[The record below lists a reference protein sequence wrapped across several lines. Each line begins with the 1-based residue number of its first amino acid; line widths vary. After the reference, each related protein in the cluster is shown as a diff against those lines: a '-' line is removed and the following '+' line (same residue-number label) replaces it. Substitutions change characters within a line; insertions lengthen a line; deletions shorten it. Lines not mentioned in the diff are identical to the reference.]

1 MDIANSDNITAEE
14 ALSYYNTNC
23 ADKYT
28 RANIDERLP
37 FILGDAEWLWDKAQ
51 ASYYEDRSAIDIP
64 LNGGYQYVVY
74 RKQADGTYYGVRT
87 LSRVVAVQ
95 DDASGNISFY
105 IRVSIP
111 DKDDIN
117 TSTESLNFGD
127 KTNFSGLE
135 YYITINGC
143 PAAMVKFENGEQTDG
158 VFLGD
163 ESIDKV
169 ARIRKFAELFRG
181 LCIGRV
187 SGTSRTDVNI
197 GKVTGR
203 FYDAVGGCWYSYI
216 DIDGDG
222 KADAITGDFDPVV
235 ITPNQSLSANS
246 GNGNGS
252 SGGDGSSGVI
262 GSNTGFDGVGDAG
275 SSISG
280 VEGLNSG
287 IAGGSGG
294 GSGSTQTVGDSNQS
308 KDKEDGFYDFYINL
322 DFDGSIPVNPIK
334 NINKIGTDIIK
345 NENITE
351 PEPEPEPE
359 PKPEPEENI
368 NLGDSSKFVAYN
380 TNGQTNCLDLCK
392 AILSKY
398 GITNYGSPNNVFK
411 LMYEVDG
418 VLKHYGDNVQQNYQ
432 NAINCINCHLEA
444 GRPIIVG
451 VNHKIGQTINEGVT
465 DHFVVIYGRIYDSKT
480 GYYHYLYYD
489 VCTSHISIGYS
500 DMSNRFI
507 YKNTE
512 PPYLYDDISS
522 RTDKKRYDVIQIR
535 PNDGN
540 LNGTIPQESK

>member
-1 MDIANSDNITAEE
+1 MNIANADNITAEE

-51 ASYYEDRSAIDIP
+51 ASSYEDRSAIDIP

-74 RKQADGTYYGVRT
+74 RKQADGTYYSVHT

-105 IRVSIP
+105 ISVSIP

-235 ITPNQSLSANS
+235 KTPDQSLTANS

-308 KDKEDGFYDFYINL
+308 KDKEDGFYDFSINL

-334 NINKIGTDIIK
+334 KITLNPILDIIDLP
-345 NENITE
+345 TE
-351 PEPEPEPE
+351 PLTPSEVKSLILERLSPTNPVAEFI
-359 PKPEPEENI
+359 K
-368 NLGDSSKFVAYN
+368 SSDILIYPSSETNRAVNTLIADYKSQAIYYDNYYYN
-380 TNGQTNCLDLCK
+380 YL
-392 AILSKY
+392 LS
-398 GITNYGSPNNVFK
+398 N
-411 LMYEVDG
+411 
-418 VLKHYGDNVQQNYQ
+418 
-432 NAINCINCHLEA
+432 A
-444 GRPIIVG
+444 GRLLAIFHEFVHFYINSKDHQLMIDCLEYQQGLRDLFPNMSEIFYEYIQYVG
-451 VNHKIGQTINEGVT
+451 CKDLFVETPKIHDDIKDFSRE
-465 DHFVVIYGRIYDSKT
+465 Y
-480 GYYHYLYYD
+480 
-489 VCTSHISIGYS
+489 
-500 DMSNRFI
+500 I
-507 YKNTE
+507 YK
-512 PPYLYDDISS
+512 
-522 RTDKKRYDVIQIR
+522 
-535 PNDGN
+535 
-540 LNGTIPQESK
+540 

>member
-1 MDIANSDNITAEE
+1 MNIADSDNITAEE

-51 ASYYEDRSAIDIP
+51 ASSYEDRSAIDIP

-74 RKQADGTYYGVRT
+74 RKQADGTYYSVHT

-95 DDASGNISFY
+95 DNASGNISFY

-127 KTNFSGLE
+127 RTNFSGLE

-235 ITPNQSLSANS
+235 ITPNQSLTANS

-308 KDKEDGFYDFYINL
+308 KDKEDGFYDF
-322 DFDGSIPVNPIK
+322 SINPIK
-334 NINKIGTDIIK
+334 KITLNPILDIIDLP
-345 NENITE
+345 TE
-351 PEPEPEPE
+351 PLIPSEVKSLILERLSPTNPIAEFI
-359 PKPEPEENI
+359 KSSNI
-368 NLGDSSKFVAYN
+368 SIYPSSETNRAVNTLIADSKSQAIYYDNYYYN
-380 TNGQTNCLDLCK
+380 YL
-392 AILSKY
+392 LS
-398 GITNYGSPNNVFK
+398 N
-411 LMYEVDG
+411 
-418 VLKHYGDNVQQNYQ
+418 
-432 NAINCINCHLEA
+432 A
-444 GRPIIVG
+444 GRLLAIFHEFVHFYINSDNHQLMIDCLEYQQGLRDLFPNMSEIFYEYIQYVG
-451 VNHKIGQTINEGVT
+451 CKGLFVETPKIHDDIK
-465 DHFVVIYGRIYDSKT
+465 DFSRKY
-480 GYYHYLYYD
+480 
-489 VCTSHISIGYS
+489 
-500 DMSNRFI
+500 I
-507 YKNTE
+507 YK
-512 PPYLYDDISS
+512 
-522 RTDKKRYDVIQIR
+522 
-535 PNDGN
+535 
-540 LNGTIPQESK
+540 

>member
-1 MDIANSDNITAEE
+1 MNIANSDNITAEE

-28 RANIDERLP
+28 RTNIDERLP
-37 FILGDAEWLWDKAQ
+37 FVLGDAEWLWDKAQ

-74 RKQADGTYYGVRT
+74 RKQADGTYYSVHT

-127 KTNFSGLE
+127 RTNFSGLE

-158 VFLGD
+158 IFLGD

-203 FYDAVGGCWYSYI
+203 FYDAVSGCWYSYI

-235 ITPNQSLSANS
+235 ITPGQNPMTNS
-246 GNGNGS
+246 GNGAGS
-252 SGGDGSSGVI
+252 GSGA
-262 GSNTGFDGVGDAG
+262 NFNGVGDVG
-275 SSISG
+275 SNISIDKG
-280 VEGLNSG
+280 ENSG
-287 IAGGSGG
+287 SYGGSGAG
-294 GSGSTQTVGDSNQS
+294 NSIGAGSTPTNGDNTDES
-308 KDKEDGFYDFYINL
+308 KDNSSLNKEDGFFNFPININL
-322 DFDGSIPVNPIK
+322 DGSISVNPTK
-334 NINKIGTDIIK
+334 NITLNPILVK
-345 NENITE
+345 NGVINLPTE
-351 PEPEPEPE
+351 PLTPSEVKSLILERLSPTNPVAEFIKASDIPIYPSSETNRSV
-359 PKPEPEENI
+359 KTLI
-368 NLGDSSKFVAYN
+368 ADSKSHAIYYDNYYYN
-380 TNGQTNCLDLCK
+380 YL
-392 AILSKY
+392 LS
-398 GITNYGSPNNVFK
+398 N
-411 LMYEVDG
+411 
-418 VLKHYGDNVQQNYQ
+418 
-432 NAINCINCHLEA
+432 A
-444 GRPIIVG
+444 GRLLAIFHEYMHLYLNSKDHQLMIDSLAYQQGLRDLYPDMPEYFYNLIQYAGCDKLFRNIAIAL
-451 VNHKIGQTINEGVT
+451 NMDNNTYKAAKKYIT
-465 DHFVVIYGRIYDSKT
+465 DF
-480 GYYHYLYYD
+480 L
-489 VCTSHISIGYS
+489 
-500 DMSNRFI
+500 
-507 YKNTE
+507 KN
-512 PPYLYDDISS
+512 
-522 RTDKKRYDVIQIR
+522 
-535 PNDGN
+535 
-540 LNGTIPQESK
+540 

>member
-1 MDIANSDNITAEE
+1 MRKLLLLIPIVLLFTACSYQDCHIVNIANSDNITAEE

-51 ASYYEDRSAIDIP
+51 ASSYEDRSAIDIP

-74 RKQADGTYYGVRT
+74 RKQADGTYYSVRT

-127 KTNFSGLE
+127 RTNFSGLE

-169 ARIRKFAELFRG
+169 ARIRKFAELFRD

-235 ITPNQSLSANS
+235 ITPNQSLTANS

-262 GSNTGFDGVGDAG
+262 GSNSGFDGVGDAG

-280 VEGLNSG
+280 LGGLDSG

-294 GSGSTQTVGDSNQS
+294 GSGSTQIVGDSNQS
-308 KDKEDGFYDFYINL
+308 KDKEDGFY
-322 DFDGSIPVNPIK
+322 GSILVNPTK
-334 NINKIGTDIIK
+334 KIPLNPILDIIDLP
-345 NENITE
+345 TE
-351 PEPEPEPE
+351 PLTPSEVKSLILERLSPTNPLAEFIKASDIQVYPSSV
-359 PKPEPEENI
+359 I
-368 NLGDSSKFVAYN
+368 SDSAISSQISTLVADLSSKTIYYDNHYYNDKLSNAGRLLAIFHEYMHLYLNSKDHRLMIDSLAYQQ
-380 TNGQTNCLDLCK
+380 GLRDLYPDMS
-392 AILSKY
+392 AY
-398 GITNYGSPNNVFK
+398 F
-411 LMYEVDG
+411 YERIQYIGCSG
-418 VLKHYGDNVQQNYQ
+418 VLKSELNYNYDNSGFNGIKED
-432 NAINCINCHLEA
+432 ND
-444 GRPIIVG
+444 
-451 VNHKIGQTINEGVT
+451 K
-465 DHFVVIYGRIYDSKT
+465 F
-480 GYYHYLYYD
+480 LY
-489 VCTSHISIGYS
+489 
-500 DMSNRFI
+500 
-507 YKNTE
+507 K
-512 PPYLYDDISS
+512 
-522 RTDKKRYDVIQIR
+522 
-535 PNDGN
+535 
-540 LNGTIPQESK
+540 